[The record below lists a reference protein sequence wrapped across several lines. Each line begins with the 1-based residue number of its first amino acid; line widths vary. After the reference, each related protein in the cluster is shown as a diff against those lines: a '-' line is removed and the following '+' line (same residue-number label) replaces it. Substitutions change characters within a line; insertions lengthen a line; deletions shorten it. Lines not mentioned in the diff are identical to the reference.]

1 MTLPSAE
8 AKDNIHEIMHVCK
21 TMPKVCIKHNRM
33 ADYWGW
39 EEEWEKDMGIKGSK
53 LTRNTCVGVFLASSY
68 YCKITTLLQLT

>member
-33 ADYWGW
+33 ADYGDGKKNGRKIW
-39 EEEWEKDMGIKGSK
+39 E
-53 LTRNTCVGVFLASSY
+53 
-68 YCKITTLLQLT
+68 